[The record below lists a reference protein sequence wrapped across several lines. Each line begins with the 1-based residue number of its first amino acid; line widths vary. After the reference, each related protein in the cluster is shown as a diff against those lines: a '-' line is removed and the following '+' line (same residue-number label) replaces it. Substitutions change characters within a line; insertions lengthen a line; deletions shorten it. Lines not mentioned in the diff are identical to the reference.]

1 MPFSCIR
8 LCIRQQSR
16 SISPLHQPLF
26 SRNLSSA
33 PPKSTY
39 YVQSFVHQDEQYILL
54 LSHSSIPMGR
64 IRLSTPPPRKN
75 LSTTGPTAEYF
86 DPISPETIKA
96 DWTTFMEN
104 SGFRDILQSAV
115 KENIA
120 QEEMIINDANSL
132 QGGNGWIH
140 LCDERALPA

>member
-1 MPFSCIR
+1 MPVTCIR
-8 LCIRQQSR
+8 HCIRHQSR
-16 SISPLHQPLF
+16 FFKPLYRPLF
-26 SRNLSSA
+26 LRSLSST

-39 YVQSFVHQDEQYILL
+39 YVQSFVHQDEQYVFLL
-54 LSHSSIPMGR
+54 PHISVPMGR
-64 IRLSTPPPRKN
+64 IRLSTPPPRTN
-75 LSTTGPTAEYF
+75 LSTTGPIAEYF
-86 DPISPETIKA
+86 DPISSETIKA

-104 SGFRDILQSAV
+104 SGFRDILQSVV

-120 QEEMIINDANSL
+120 QEEMVINDARSL